1 MRGLLRALFP
11 RGKRADIV
19 NACLQKSFLWPPL
32 RVLSLRL
39 NMGVRTDDRTFR
51 DRAILIVRNDT
62 VTKINDY
69 ILNRVT
75 GTVTDF
81 YSVDTVEADTTTNSD
96 SSQEPPPAELL
107 QIFNPPSLPPSKLR
121 LKVGASV
128 ILLQNLYLKDGLRN
142 GTRMVIT
149 HLGRRYIEARIL
161 RRPLQIIPRIKL
173 TST

>member
-1 MRGLLRALFP
+1 
-11 RGKRADIV
+11 
-19 NACLQKSFLWPPL
+19 
-32 RVLSLRL
+32 
-39 NMGVRTDDRTFR
+39 MGVRTDDRTFR
-51 DRAILIVRNDT
+51 DRTILTVRNDT

-69 ILNRVT
+69 ILNRVP

-81 YSVDTVEADTTTNSD
+81 YSVDTVEANTTNYD

-121 LKVGASV
+121 LKVSASV
-128 ILLQNLYLKDGLRN
+128 ILLQNLYPKDGLRN

-161 RRPLQIIPRIKL
+161 SGTFDGHYGLFPLL
-173 TST
+173 S